1 MQDTAKTQLRRQR
14 ENTYIHKQRLS
25 AVCTCIHRHMHA
37 LKQMYTH
44 RRLLVK
50 QKNTL
55 LVSGL

>member
-1 MQDTAKTQLRRQR
+1 MQDSAKTQHWKQR

-25 AVCTCIHRHMHA
+25 AMCTCIHRHTRR
-37 LKQMYTH
+37 QMYTH

-50 QKNTL
+50 RKNKF